1 MKSKFRILAWASGLL
16 SLLLFSCV
24 GKFDTVYPA
33 TVAIIIDEKS
43 GDCVSADLIGQGQVY
58 IPYGRKLVSYSLYE
72 DTLSL
77 KGNAI
82 SNDGF
87 NLKYKCTLIYKLQKS
102 KIIKLYDEYGISY
115 SEVFLEPELKLQIRN
130 FSSKNKFED
139 LSIVPSSILYSI
151 VKEFLEQEYFIL
163 VDFEVEYFD

>member
-1 MKSKFRILAWASGLL
+1 
-16 SLLLFSCV
+16 
-24 GKFDTVYPA
+24 
-33 TVAIIIDEKS
+33 
-43 GDCVSADLIGQGQVY
+43 
-58 IPYGRKLVSYSLYE
+58 LYE